1 MAGSGHLAVDYSKRR
16 FRAVQVSRS
25 GELLRVRRVLMAD
38 IPVSVQPD
46 DPVSLGE
53 WAGDLLRKAGFPR
66 GKAVFAIP
74 RDQVSLKR
82 LTLPTTDRYEL
93 PDMVRLTMQRDLPF
107 DPSEAVID
115 FVPVMEVGAGNS
127 GVSGAGVSG
136 AGVPPAING
145 VAVPAGGGT
154 VVLVAAIQRR
164 TIEHV
169 REVAKAAGLRI
180 ERLSLR
186 CMGLATVVRTLNET
200 TDDNQTA
207 WLGIDVTGDGV
218 ELMVLSNGSVRFSRA
233 AEVPHAEDARQF
245 ADAVVTETRRSW
257 MSYRVVEDAPEI
269 SGAFVVGD
277 STVTRLTHEQIGDL
291 MNVRTEVLTTHPR
304 IIAGEH
310 ELAGAWSLAGLLLE
324 PIVGAPS
331 FDFLNPRRA
340 PDRNARVRQY
350 ALAASGA
357 LLLLAVGA
365 YGLAHR
371 GLSDMRSRL
380 AGLSEQIRAET
391 PGHYEYEREYW
402 RLQHLDRW
410 GEARVNWLEHLLQL
424 EGRLPD
430 RSQLVLDGWAGSQR
444 FNGVQYN
451 DRATDAAK
459 RWSVPREII
468 ISLEGE
474 AASQAVV
481 DRFRQQ
487 FVQTQEYQARPAGPD
502 TSGGKR
508 YPFPFKLTLRTSVG
522 DPSAGEADGAPTGSA
537 GSGGATARRRNGGE
551 RGESL

>member
-1 MAGSGHLAVDYSKRR
+1 MAGRGHLAVDYSKRR
-16 FRAVQVSRS
+16 FRAVQVVRS
-25 GELLRVRRVLMAD
+25 GDLLRVRRVLAKD
-38 IPVSVQPD
+38 IPDSVQPD

-53 WAGDLLRKAGFPR
+53 WAGDMLAKAGFPK

-82 LTLPTTDRYEL
+82 MTLPTTDPYEL
-93 PDMVRLTMQRDLPF
+93 PDMVRLSMQRDLPF
-107 DPSEAVID
+107 DPAEAVID
-115 FVPVMEVGAGNS
+115 FVPVMVTGVGGAGTDGTPEGS
-127 GVSGAGVSG
+127 S
-136 AGVPPAING
+136 
-145 VAVPAGGGT
+145 T

-164 TIEHV
+164 TIDHV
-169 REVAKAAGLRI
+169 QQVARAAGLRI

-233 AEVPHAEDARQF
+233 AEVPHVTDSRQF

-269 SGAFVVGD
+269 SGAFLVGD
-277 STVTRLTHEQIGDL
+277 SAVTGLTHEAIGDL
-291 MNVRTEVLTTHPR
+291 MNVRTEVISEHPR

-310 ELAGAWSLAGLLLE
+310 ELAGTWSLAGLLLE

-331 FDFLNPRRA
+331 FDFLKPRKA
-340 PDRNARVRQY
+340 PDRNARLRQCV
-350 ALAASGA
+350 LAASGV

-371 GLSDMRSRL
+371 SLSDMRARL
-380 AGLSEQIRAET
+380 AGLTDQVREET

-402 RLQHLDRW
+402 RLQHLERW
-410 GEARVNWLEHLLQL
+410 PEARVNWLEHLVQL
-424 EGRLPD
+424 ERHLPD

-444 FNGVQYN
+444 FSGVQFN
-451 DRATDAAK
+451 DRQSDRTK
-459 RWSVPREII
+459 WWSVPREIVI
-468 ISLEGE
+468 TVEGE
-474 AASQAVV
+474 AVSQQIV
-481 DRFRQQ
+481 DAFRQT
-487 FVQTQEYQARPAGPD
+487 FVQIAEYQARPAGPD
-502 TSGGKR
+502 TAGGKR

-522 DPSAGEADGAPTGSA
+522 DPSAGEADGTPSDGA
-537 GSGGATARRRNGGE
+537 ATARRRADSV
-551 RGESL
+551 RGEPL